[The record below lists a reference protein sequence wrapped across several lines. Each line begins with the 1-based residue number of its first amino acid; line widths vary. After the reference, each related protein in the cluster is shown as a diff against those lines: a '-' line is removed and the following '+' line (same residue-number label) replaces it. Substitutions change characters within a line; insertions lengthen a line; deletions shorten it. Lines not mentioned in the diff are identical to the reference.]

1 MELRTEIFWMTTL
14 VGLPPATHR
23 DHRRVCFA
31 DSDRNALATD
41 QVAVFDQYIIDGVP
55 DFDLIPIVCFELC
68 PWQSRVVFDV
78 LMRRPCSKTSS
89 I

>member
-1 MELRTEIFWMTTL
+1 MQINTGADGIAHRYILNDNVGWTLRSQRI
-14 VGLPPATHR
+14 VIIA
-23 DHRRVCFA
+23 VYAFA

-68 PWQSRVVFDV
+68 PLAIQGCV
-78 LMRRPCSKTSS
+78 
-89 I
+89 